1 VDVAKIFTHLY
12 NLTESFINSIKKK
25 NGPKYAKDNYLKITD
40 NAPPIKKVKGKKD
53 IIKRT
58 QSNKIDTRKFKIISS
73 KQIDDYRRNINDLI
87 TIQSESNLRNSRIKK
102 SKNHHL
108 KEIQEKDLSAEDEVK
123 YFNFEEAIQDFSPN
137 IKNEDTQNN
146 ININIDEF
154 LEPDLDDMEYDDAIV
169 NDKRPFCAFY
179 WEHLKNKQLIVNT
192 FCNNEFLKP
201 ITMKLLILILC
212 FDLYFVVNGLFYS
225 EEYISELFHST
236 KEETFF
242 SFFERSI
249 ERVIYT
255 TFVGVIIEYII
266 SFFFIEDK
274 KIKKLYLR
282 EKENFV
288 KLKYEIFKIIKSI
301 KKRLIFF
308 IIFCF
313 IISIISWY
321 YVNCFNN
328 VYPGVKIEWIKSSIA
343 IILIIQFLPVV
354 TVFIEAILRALSF
367 KCKSE
372 KLFELKKYFY

>member
-1 VDVAKIFTHLY
+1 
-12 NLTESFINSIKKK
+12 
-25 NGPKYAKDNYLKITD
+25 
-40 NAPPIKKVKGKKD
+40 
-53 IIKRT
+53 
-58 QSNKIDTRKFKIISS
+58 
-73 KQIDDYRRNINDLI
+73 
-87 TIQSESNLRNSRIKK
+87 
-102 SKNHHL
+102 
-108 KEIQEKDLSAEDEVK
+108 
-123 YFNFEEAIQDFSPN
+123 
-137 IKNEDTQNN
+137 
-146 ININIDEF
+146 
-154 LEPDLDDMEYDDAIV
+154 
-169 NDKRPFCAFY
+169 
-179 WEHLKNKQLIVNT
+179 
-192 FCNNEFLKP
+192 
-201 ITMKLLILILC
+201 MKLLILILC

-308 IIFCF
+308 IIFCI